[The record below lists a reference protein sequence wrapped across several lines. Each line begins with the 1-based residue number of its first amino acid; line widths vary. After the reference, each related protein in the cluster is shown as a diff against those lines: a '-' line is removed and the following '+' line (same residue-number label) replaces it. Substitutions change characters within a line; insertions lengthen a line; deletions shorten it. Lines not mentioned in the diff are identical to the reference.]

1 MKRVGQV
8 YREKLVNRIEDAL
21 ENNKSVFL
29 LNYSQLSGAKMND
42 LRKNLK
48 SAGADVYVSRNAIA
62 RLALKNLK
70 QESLADRVNGQ
81 TAFIWT
87 RSDAVA
93 IAKILVKFVEGC
105 ESATV
110 PGGLVE
116 GQILEQHDVKKF
128 SKLPSREI
136 LLAMLLGTIQ
146 SPVSRLAG
154 VLNAK
159 SRELLSILK
168 QLSEKTGGNKNG

>member
-8 YREKLVNRIEDAL
+8 YREKLVNRIQDAV
-21 ENNKSVFL
+21 ENNKSLFL
-29 LNYSQLSGAKMND
+29 LNYSHLSGAKMND
-42 LRKNLK
+42 LRKSLK
-48 SAGADVYVSRNAIA
+48 SAGASVYVSRNALA

-70 QESLADRVNGQ
+70 QESLADRVSGQ

-87 RSDAVA
+87 RADSVA
-93 IAKILVKFVEGC
+93 IAKILVKFVEEC
-105 ESATV
+105 EHVTV
-110 PGGLVE
+110 PGGLLE
-116 GQILEQHDVKKF
+116 GQVLEQQDVKKI

-146 SPVSRLAG
+146 APVSRLAG
-154 VLNAK
+154 ALNAK

-168 QLSEKTGGNKNG
+168 QLSEKGGNKNG